1 MENITTDI
9 GLKRQRFK
17 ETFHWR
23 QRISVLMFSVRHNA
37 LGLPLVGPTTTTTTT
52 ASCLALCKISWPRGE
67 NKKEI
72 FFQLENLKQRQL
84 RPTVFFLH
92 FLVCSDGLEGSNQYA
107 LNCHYRRK
115 PSGLKSFPYLPNQ
128 QIDFSVAINTHLKT
142 ISLNPQKFNLTTVTF
157 MASFEKTKEQLR
169 RVVLVWG
176 KGEGEGG
183 LLGAILCTILLPFL
197 FAKGGYRNCQNR
209 KDLLKA
215 K

>member
-1 MENITTDI
+1 
-9 GLKRQRFK
+9 
-17 ETFHWR
+17 
-23 QRISVLMFSVRHNA
+23 
-37 LGLPLVGPTTTTTTT
+37 
-52 ASCLALCKISWPRGE
+52 
-67 NKKEI
+67 
-72 FFQLENLKQRQL
+72 
-84 RPTVFFLH
+84 
-92 FLVCSDGLEGSNQYA
+92 
-107 LNCHYRRK
+107 
-115 PSGLKSFPYLPNQ
+115 
-128 QIDFSVAINTHLKT
+128 
-142 ISLNPQKFNLTTVTF
+142 